1 MDQSDIWSPKFY
13 QLFFRLSLNKIFHF
27 LIPLIAKVCG
37 VCGSPATEVQHY
49 GSISCYSCRSVPN
62 CKSDDEGYEGG
73 GDGGGGGHEA
83 DYVLTILVG
92 KCTLLICSGIIS
104 SQMLRLF

>member
-49 GSISCYSCRSVPN
+49 GSISCYSCRSVL
-62 CKSDDEGYEGG
+62 DDEGYEGG
-73 GDGGGGGHEA
+73 GGGGGHE
-83 DYVLTILVG
+83 DQT
-92 KCTLLICSGIIS
+92 
-104 SQMLRLF
+104 

>member
-1 MDQSDIWSPKFY
+1 MWILVDQSDIWSPKFY

-49 GSISCYSCRSVPN
+49 GSISCYSCRSVPD
-62 CKSDDEGYEGG
+62 CKNDDEGYEGG
-73 GDGGGGGHEA
+73 GGGGGGGGHED
-83 DYVLTILVG
+83 DYVQPLTILVG
-92 KCTLLICSGIIS
+92 KCTMLI
-104 SQMLRLF
+104 